1 MTDTR
6 PPQSTNPP
14 ASPPVWPDALA
25 SDPRVLG
32 WMQGSPPPADK
43 TIRFDD
49 GSFLRFPQ
57 LRWSLSHLRE
67 FVPTAAIER
76 APGAPSQ
83 LPLALRDDLDAVR
96 FTSMHGESMS
106 WREALLRTYF
116 DGVLVLHRGRV
127 VQEDYFGEGAPE
139 RGHALFSVTKSFVGT
154 LAALAVHEGRLDPQ
168 QPVAALLPELA
179 SSAYG
184 NASVRQVMDMLIGLD
199 YSEDYADPQAGI
211 WDFSRAGGLLP
222 RPAGYAGPRSY
233 AEFLATLRQQGA
245 HGTAFAYK
253 TVNTQVLGWLLERLH
268 GERLAGLISKH
279 LWQPLATE
287 HDAAISLDATG
298 AAFGGG
304 GMSATV
310 RDLARFGEMMRL
322 RGRFNGRQVLPQAV
336 VDDIAAGGQR
346 SHFAQAEG
354 YRATLPGW
362 SYRSMWWVTHND
374 HGAYMARGVHG
385 QCIYIDPAAEM
396 VIVRTGSHPVASGVG
411 NDPITLPA
419 FAGVAEA
426 LMRG

>member
-1 MTDTR
+1 M
-6 PPQSTNPP
+6 PEP
-14 ASPPVWPDALA
+14 ASPLMTPPAPPTWPDTVA
-25 SDPRVLG
+25 SAPRTLG

-67 FVPTAAIER
+67 FVPTTAIER
-76 APGAPSQ
+76 APGAPSE
-83 LPLALRDDLDAVR
+83 LPLALRDDLDALR
-96 FTSMHGESMS
+96 FTSMHGESMT

-116 DGVLVLHRGRV
+116 DGILVLHRGRV
-127 VQEDYFGEGAPE
+127 VQEDYFGEGAPA

-168 QPVAALLPELA
+168 QPVATLLPELA

-184 NASVRQVMDMLIGLD
+184 QASVRQVMDMLIGLD

-222 RPAGYAGPRSY
+222 RPEGYAGPRSY
-233 AEFLATLRQQGA
+233 GEFLASLRQQGE

-322 RGRFNGRQVLPQAV
+322 RGRFNGRQVLPEAV

-419 FAGVAEA
+419 LAAVAEA
-426 LMRG
+426 LMQG

>member
-1 MTDTR
+1 M
-6 PPQSTNPP
+6 
-14 ASPPVWPDALA
+14 
-25 SDPRVLG
+25 
-32 WMQGSPPPADK
+32 
-43 TIRFDD
+43 
-49 GSFLRFPQ
+49 
-57 LRWSLSHLRE
+57 
-67 FVPTAAIER
+67 
-76 APGAPSQ
+76 
-83 LPLALRDDLDAVR
+83 
-96 FTSMHGESMS
+96 
-106 WREALLRTYF
+106 
-116 DGVLVLHRGRV
+116 
-127 VQEDYFGEGAPE
+127 
-139 RGHALFSVTKSFVGT
+139 
-154 LAALAVHEGRLDPQ
+154 
-168 QPVAALLPELA
+168 
-179 SSAYG
+179 
-184 NASVRQVMDMLIGLD
+184 
-199 YSEDYADPQAGI
+199 
-211 WDFSRAGGLLP
+211 
-222 RPAGYAGPRSY
+222 
-233 AEFLATLRQQGA
+233 
-245 HGTAFAYK
+245 
-253 TVNTQVLGWLLERLH
+253 
-268 GERLAGLISKH
+268 ISKH

-287 HDAAISLDATG
+287 QDAAISLDATG

>member
-1 MTDTR
+1 MQDSH
-6 PPQSTNPP
+6 PPTSNQAP
-14 ASPPVWPDALA
+14 APSHWPDAHA
-25 SDPRVLG
+25 SDPRTLG

-43 TIRFDD
+43 MVRFDD
-49 GSFLRFPQ
+49 GSFLRFPE

-67 FVPTAAIER
+67 LVPTTAIAR
-76 APGAPSQ
+76 APGAPSA
-83 LPLALRDDLDAVR
+83 LPLALRDDLHDLR

-106 WREALLRTYF
+106 WREALLRTYY
-116 DGVLVLHRGRV
+116 DGILVLHRGRV

-154 LAALAVHEGRLDPQ
+154 LAALAVHQGRLDPQ
-168 QPVAALLPELA
+168 QPVTAWLPELRA
-179 SSAYG
+179 SAYG
-184 NASVRQVMDMLIGLD
+184 SASVRQVMDMLIGLD
-199 YSEDYADPQAGI
+199 YSEDYADPTAGI

-222 RPAGYAGPRSY
+222 RPEGYAGPRSY
-233 AEFLATLRQQGA
+233 GEYLATLRQLGE

-253 TVNTQVLGWLLERLH
+253 TVNTQVLGWLLERLQ
-268 GERLAGLISKH
+268 GQRLAEQISQQ
-279 LWQPLATE
+279 LWQPLGTA
-287 HDAAISLDATG
+287 HDASISLDATG

-304 GMSATV
+304 GMNATV

-322 RGRFNGRQVLPQAV
+322 RGRFNGQQVLPEV
-336 VDDIAAGGQR
+336 VVADIEAGGQR

-362 SYRSMWWVTHND
+362 SYRSMWWVSHNA

-385 QCIYIDPAAEM
+385 QCIYIDPTAEM

-419 FAGVAEA
+419 FAAVADA